1 MWFLNERKH
10 RHLPAKRR
18 ADDGHAYYITV
29 LEDTLK
35 TFEKMDNLQMAKMKQ
50 AAPAQNKA
58 DAEVNNVFELLEIE
72 TVKNENGDLLITG

>member
-1 MWFLNERKH
+1 
-10 RHLPAKRR
+10 
-18 ADDGHAYYITV
+18 
-29 LEDTLK
+29 
-35 TFEKMDNLQMAKMKQ
+35 MAKMKQ